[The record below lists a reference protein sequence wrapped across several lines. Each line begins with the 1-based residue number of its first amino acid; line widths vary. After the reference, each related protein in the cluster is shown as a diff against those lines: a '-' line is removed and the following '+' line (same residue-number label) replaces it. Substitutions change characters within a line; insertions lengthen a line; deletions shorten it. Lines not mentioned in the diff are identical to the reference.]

1 MKILSWNV
9 NSLPTIRQ
17 YNPWRGV
24 AWKQILDTLDA
35 DIICFQE
42 TKLSRASA
50 VKETDLLVVPGYD
63 AFYSFCKVK
72 PSGGQGAG
80 YSGVAT
86 YVRSERIPT
95 PVDAEEGFLNVL
107 NQKPASRIGCY
118 GDLESY
124 LLTKEEMDALDGEG
138 RCVIT
143 DHHLFVLFN
152 VYFPND
158 ASDDRHLYK
167 MKFHRAIEHRIR
179 SLLASGRHVILLGD
193 INTTHTELDHVDF
206 KWFMKDSGIEN
217 YIDVPSRQ
225 WIHNLLTPNGP
236 MVDTF
241 RQFYPTRAGAFTCW
255 NTKTQ
260 ARESNYGTRIDYVL
274 VSEGIAGLVVGAE
287 VEQKITGSDHCPITA
302 TFKDEVWVDERR
314 TVVEESVEGAK
325 LVKLVELLEPL
336 GGAGEEGKAREAP
349 SLCAKFWDEFSGKQ
363 KKLSTFFAA
372 KAKEEVVAVAT
383 GQGNESPVD
392 EVDGIGESAERRGS
406 VSQPAPSKPAE
417 KTSWVSPSKAKKAAG
432 KKKGGAQAS
441 GSGSAGQTSLLAF
454 LGKPAAKSASP
465 DPQPA
470 PSPTPVEK
478 PKSQPTSKP
487 TIPQPSP
494 PRPLSP
500 TSPFL
505 VHNEPEVRQ
514 SWSSIFKPKAA
525 PMCFHNEP
533 AKEWVTNKPGP
544 NKGRAFY
551 LCQRPPGP
559 EEEGTEKGAFGSKK
573 RKGLK
578 IGQYKCDFF
587 A

>member
-1 MKILSWNV
+1 MKIVSWNV
-9 NSLPTIRQ
+9 NSLPTTQ
-17 YNPWRGV
+17 SYHPWRDMT
-24 AWKQILDTLDA
+24 WKELLDSFDA

-42 TKLSRASA
+42 TKLSRATA
-50 VKETDLLVVPGYD
+50 LQETNMLVVPGYD
-63 AFYSFCKVK
+63 AFHSFCRVK
-72 PSGGQGAG
+72 PSGGGGAG

-86 YVRSERIPT
+86 YVRTERIPT

-107 NQKPASRIGCY
+107 KQKPPSRIGCY
-118 GDLESY
+118 GDLESD
-124 LLTKEEMDALDGEG
+124 LLTKDEMDALDAEG

-158 ASDDRHLYK
+158 GSDERHVYK

-179 SLLASGRHVILLGD
+179 SLLAAGRHVILLGD
-193 INTTHTELDHVDF
+193 INTTHTELDHADP
-206 KWFMKDSGIEN
+206 KKSMKESGIEN
-217 YIDVPSRQ
+217 YIDVPSRK

-241 RQFYPTRAGAFTCW
+241 RQFHPTRMGAFTCW

-260 ARESNYGTRIDYVL
+260 ARDSNYGTRIDYVL
-274 VSEGIAGLVVGAE
+274 VSEGIAGLVSGAE

-302 TFKDEVWVDERR
+302 TLRDDVWVNERG
-314 TVVEESVEGAK
+314 TIVEEGVEGAK
-325 LVKLVELLEPL
+325 VAKLVDLLEP
-336 GGAGEEGKAREAP
+336 GIVGEDGKAREAP
-349 SLCAKFWDEFSGKQ
+349 QLCAKFWDEFSGKQ

-372 KAKEEVVAVAT
+372 KSKDEVAAVAA

-392 EVDGIGESAERRGS
+392 EVNGDSADRRGS

-432 KKKGGAQAS
+432 KKKGGSQAS
-441 GSGSAGQTSLLAF
+441 GSGSAGQTSLFAF

-465 DPQPA
+465 DPQSAPIRAPA
-470 PSPTPVEK
+470 EK
-478 PKSQPTSKP
+478 AASQPPSKP

-505 VHNEPEVRQ
+505 VHNEPEVKQ

-525 PMCFHNEP
+525 PMCFHDEP